1 MMSRLKTY
9 IKTISKPFLN
19 KGLKLYY
26 SKPRKYSYKGIEV
39 MVHPSVFP
47 PQLTLSTKILLEY
60 LSKLDL
66 NNKTLLELGCGCG
79 IISLF
84 ASKEGARVTSS
95 DINEIALNHLKL
107 ASSKNDLEVEVV
119 YSDLFDQMKNRS
131 FDYIIINPPY
141 YPRDPRDI
149 KEQAWYCGKDFN
161 YFKRLFD
168 QLPDFLSKENM
179 TYIILSEDCD
189 IQRIKD
195 IAEENNINLIEV
207 HRITKFGE
215 TNFIYSTNL

>member
-1 MMSRLKTY
+1 
-9 IKTISKPFLN
+9 
-19 KGLKLYY
+19 
-26 SKPRKYSYKGIEV
+26 

-47 PQLTLSTKILLEY
+47 PQLTLSTKILLEF

-79 IISLF
+79 IISLY

-95 DINEIALNHLKL
+95 DINEIALDHLKL

-119 YSDLFDQMKNRS
+119 YSDLFDQMNNRS

-141 YPRDPRDI
+141 YPKDPRDI

-161 YFKRLFD
+161 YFKRLFN
-168 QLPDFLSKENM
+168 QLPDFLSKENR

-195 IAEENNINLIEV
+195 IALEDNITLIEV

-215 TNFIYSTNL
+215 INFIYSTNL